1 MENKFREIASS
12 NQGFPIFNQFLDET
26 GAKDAAVDFA
36 KNFVKDR
43 FNKRKENRNE
53 TENNTET
60 KTQNFINT
68 IDQAKTKTQNFINA
82 INQAG
87 ITADLS
93 GVGFEKT
100 FGKKDQGINT
110 TVFGRQDFGGPT
122 QYGAKVGFNYKF

>member
-1 MENKFREIASS
+1 MENKFTEIASS
-12 NQGFPIFNQFLDET
+12 NQGFPIFNQFLDEV

-53 TENNTET
+53 IEVDQPVTTE
-60 KTQNFINT
+60 NFINT
-68 IDQAKTKTQNFINA
+68 IDQARTKTQNLINA

-100 FGKKDQGINT
+100 FGDKNQGINT
-110 TVFGRQDFGGPT
+110 TIFGRQNFGQPT
-122 QYGAKVGFNYKF
+122 QYGARLGFNYKF

>member
-12 NQGFPIFNQFLDET
+12 NQGFPIVNQFLDET
-26 GAKDAAVDFA
+26 GAKDAAIDFA
-36 KNFVKDR
+36 KNFVKNR
-43 FNKRKENRNE
+43 FNKKDNNNNKEE
-53 TENNTET
+53 TLLENNEN
-60 KTQNFINT
+60 QNISA
-68 IDQAKTKTQNFINA
+68 IEKTKNLLNR
-82 INQAG
+82 INQTG

-100 FGKKDQGINT
+100 FGNKNQGINT

>member
-43 FNKRKENRNE
+43 FNKRKENINE
-53 TENNTET
+53 TENNSET

-68 IDQAKTKTQNFINA
+68 IGQAKAKTQNFINA

-93 GVGFEKT
+93 GVGFKKT
-100 FGKKDQGINT
+100 FGDKNQGINT
-110 TVFGRQDFGGPT
+110 TFYGRQDFGRPT
-122 QYGAKVGFNYKF
+122 EYGAKVGFNYTF

>member
-43 FNKRKENRNE
+43 FNKRKENINE
-53 TENNTET
+53 TENNSET

-68 IDQAKTKTQNFINA
+68 MGQAKAKTQNFINA

-93 GVGFEKT
+93 GVGFKKT
-100 FGKKDQGINT
+100 FGDKNQGINT
-110 TVFGRQDFGGPT
+110 TFYGRQDFGRPT
-122 QYGAKVGFNYKF
+122 EYGAKVGFNYTF

>member
-1 MENKFREIASS
+1 MENKFTEIASS
-12 NQGFPIFNQFLDET
+12 NQGFPIFNQFLDEV

-53 TENNTET
+53 IELDPPVTTE
-60 KTQNFINT
+60 NFINT
-68 IDQAKTKTQNFINA
+68 IDQARRKTRNLINA

-100 FGKKDQGINT
+100 FGDKNQGINT
-110 TVFGRQDFGGPT
+110 TIFGRQNFGQPT
-122 QYGAKVGFNYKF
+122 QYGARLGFNYKF